1 MSRTAAVITISDKG
15 ARGERVD
22 TSGPAVKELLEAV
35 GFQVLHTAIVPDEAA
50 DIRAE
55 LIKCADELGLAL
67 VVTTGGTG
75 FSPRD
80 VTPEVTAEVLERT
93 VPGIPEAMRAES
105 MKVTARG
112 CLSRGAA
119 GIRGRTLL
127 VNLPGSEKAA
137 RENLA
142 AVLPAIGHGV
152 DMLLSQGSADCAAPE
167 EPSRGKTPP
176 SMDAWL
182 REAKAAPDS
191 GKVGMYLTH
200 NGVVR
205 ATARTQ
211 VREGK
216 AQRAVTG
223 MRFGYDKER
232 AEAAVSEIRTW
243 PGIFHVRIW
252 LNEGELSVGDDLMYV
267 LVGGDIRPH
276 VIAALEALVAKLK
289 EECVT
294 EEEINCP

>member
-1 MSRTAAVITISDKG
+1 MSRTAAVITVSDKG
-15 ARGERVD
+15 SRGERVD
-22 TSGPAVKELLEAV
+22 TSGPAVKALLEAA
-35 GFQVLHTAIVPDEAA
+35 GFQVLHTAIVPDERA

-67 VVTTGGTG
+67 VATTGGTG

-80 VTPEVTAEVLERT
+80 VTPEVTAEVAERA

-112 CLSRGAA
+112 CLSRGTA

-152 DMLLSQGSADCAAPE
+152 DMLLSQGSADCAAPA

-176 SMDAWL
+176 SMDVWL

-191 GKVGMYLTH
+191 DKVGMYLTH

-216 AQRAVTG
+216 PQSAVTG
-223 MRFGYDKER
+223 MRFGYDKEK
-232 AEAAVSEIRTW
+232 AEAAVAEIRTW
-243 PGIFHVRIW
+243 PGIFHVRVW
-252 LNEGELSVGDDLMYV
+252 LNEGELAVGDDLMYV
-267 LVGGDIRPH
+267 LVGGDIRPR
-276 VIAALEALVAKLK
+276 VLSALEALVAKLK
-289 EECVT
+289 KECVT
-294 EEEINCP
+294 EEEINSP